1 MSNEYDQFKDLT
13 FDDFRRRASDPVLS
27 PYEKVGFPDEYRE
40 GREEAIFNDVLGKL
54 PALSERQRAV
64 VEIGPGCSRLPLMLI
79 ALCERQEHRLVLVDS
94 LEMLAQLPDAPHV
107 TKVAG
112 RYPQCHTALVAYA
125 GQVDA
130 LLSYSVIQYV
140 FAEDNLWAFLDRS
153 LALLAPGGS
162 MLLGD
167 IPNASMRKRFF
178 ASESGIRMHQQFTG
192 QSQPPEVRFNALE
205 PNQTDDSVVMALLLR
220 ARAQGFHAFVVP
232 QAPQLAMATRREDI
246 LIRRP

>member
-1 MSNEYDQFKDLT
+1 MSNKYDQFKDLT

-27 PYEKVGFPDEYRE
+27 PHEKVGFPDEYRE

-112 RYPQCHTALVAYA
+112 RYPQCHTALETYA

-205 PNQTDDSVVMALLLR
+205 PNQMDDSVVMALLLR

>member
-1 MSNEYDQFKDLT
+1 
-13 FDDFRRRASDPVLS
+13 
-27 PYEKVGFPDEYRE
+27 
-40 GREEAIFNDVLGKL
+40 
-54 PALSERQRAV
+54 
-64 VEIGPGCSRLPLMLI
+64 
-79 ALCERQEHRLVLVDS
+79 
-94 LEMLAQLPDAPHV
+94 
-107 TKVAG
+107 
-112 RYPQCHTALVAYA
+112 
-125 GQVDA
+125 
-130 LLSYSVIQYV
+130 
-140 FAEDNLWAFLDRS
+140 
-153 LALLAPGGS
+153 

-205 PNQTDDSVVMALLLR
+205 PNQMDDSVVMALLLR